1 MGKGARLTPGT
12 CSQRR
17 CFGEQLGAPPDTPG
31 SRFLSPR
38 TGADGWS
45 SQKPP
50 YSCSTGRAAVLL
62 LITLRLHLHRCYTAI
77 TVELC
82 FLITKLSLMHIIV
95 GLCGYTNY
103 RTASALD

>member
-1 MGKGARLTPGT
+1 MIRLIYN
-12 CSQRR
+12 
-17 CFGEQLGAPPDTPG
+17 G
-31 SRFLSPR
+31 SYKY
-38 TGADGWS
+38 T
-45 SQKPP
+45 
-50 YSCSTGRAAVLL
+50 YSCSTSREAALL
-62 LITLRLHLHRCYTAI
+62 LITHGLHLHRCYTAI